1 MLSRKANENRR
12 QFHSSRL
19 EGSPQGAPVQPRV
32 FLHEPWERGT
42 AMSVVTSIVGKFSMA
57 GELLQ
62 FFWQNKWWWL
72 APMIVLLLAF
82 GILIIFAE
90 SSAIAP
96 FIYTLF

>member
-1 MLSRKANENRR
+1 MRFVEGVVSRM
-12 QFHSSRL
+12 
-19 EGSPQGAPVQPRV
+19 G
-32 FLHEPWERGT
+32 
-42 AMSVVTSIVGKFSMA
+42 IV

-72 APMIVLLLAF
+72 TPMILALLLV
-82 GILIIFAE
+82 GVLVIFAQ